1 MGKRLPAVW
10 SREKNGCVNPPTP
23 RPPSPR
29 LPPPHPPPAPHLSP
43 SLTGENELLVALRFR
58 SGQSAYRYKD
68 ATADGGGEAGGAAR
82 GPLAPL
88 CLPVL
93 LTHQCGKH
101 LTRAYSI
108 MLMHTYTNDPG

>member
-1 MGKRLPAVW
+1 MGKRLPAVR
-10 SREKNGCVNPPTP
+10 SREKNGCVTPPA
-23 RPPSPR
+23 PSPH
-29 LPPPHPPPAPHLSP
+29 LPAYHLPTPPPAPHLSP

-58 SGQSAYRYKD
+58 SGQSGHRYKD
-68 ATADGGGEAGGAAR
+68 ATADRGGGAR

-88 CLPVL
+88 CPPVL